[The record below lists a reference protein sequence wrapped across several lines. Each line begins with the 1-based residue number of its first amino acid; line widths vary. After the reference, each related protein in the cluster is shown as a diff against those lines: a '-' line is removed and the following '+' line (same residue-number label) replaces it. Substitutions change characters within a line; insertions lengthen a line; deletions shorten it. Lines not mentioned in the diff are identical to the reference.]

1 MYVFNIYYF
10 MFHLK
15 YVVYEVTI
23 NGFVLAHIVP
33 NAYAEHR
40 GRSGIA

>member
-1 MYVFNIYYF
+1 MYVFNIYHF
-10 MFHLK
+10 MFHMK
-15 YVVYEVTI
+15 YVVYDVTN

-33 NAYAEHR
+33 NAYAELK

>member
-1 MYVFNIYYF
+1 MKNA
-10 MFHLK
+10 
-15 YVVYEVTI
+15 VYDVII

-33 NAYAEHR
+33 NIYAEQK